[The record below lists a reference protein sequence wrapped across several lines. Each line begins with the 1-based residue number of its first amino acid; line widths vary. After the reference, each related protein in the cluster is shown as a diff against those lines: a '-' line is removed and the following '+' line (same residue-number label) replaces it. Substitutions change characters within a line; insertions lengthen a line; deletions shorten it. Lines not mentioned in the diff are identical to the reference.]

1 MIINGSIQMT
11 FIYFHN
17 MLYSK
22 LLFISNF
29 LFSVFFFFFI
39 VLTDTLGFPGGSVV
53 KNLPSNVGD
62 TNSILGS
69 GKSPAEGNG
78 NTHPYSCLGN
88 PVDRGV

>member
-1 MIINGSIQMT
+1 MT

-17 MLYSK
+17 MLYLE

-29 LFSVFFFFFI
+29 LFSVFFFFFFLI

-69 GKSPAEGNG
+69 GKSPAEGND

>member
-1 MIINGSIQMT
+1 MAVFKYG
-11 FIYFHN
+11 FIYFHD
-17 MLYSK
+17 MLY
-22 LLFISNF
+22 LELFFISNF
-29 LFSVFFFFFI
+29 LFYLFFLI

-69 GKSPAEGNG
+69 GKSPAGGNG

-88 PVDRGV
+88 PMNRGV